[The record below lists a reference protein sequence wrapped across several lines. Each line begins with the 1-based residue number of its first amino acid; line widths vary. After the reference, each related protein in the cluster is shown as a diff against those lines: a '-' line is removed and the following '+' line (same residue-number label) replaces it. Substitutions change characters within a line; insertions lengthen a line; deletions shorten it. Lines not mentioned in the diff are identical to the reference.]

1 MTAVSSIHS
10 FTTMNR
16 LKKGKL
22 SLIALATVFNL
33 LVAPLQMASSAP
45 SDDAPTNLAV
55 AIVGDSITLSWS
67 PAVTS
72 RELLRFEIVIYPS
85 ILPEGL
91 ESDPT
96 YFTGTAGVYL
106 TTSETSLRVEHLAPT
121 GTWQIA
127 VRAVYNDGTTTWLSG
142 SFAIYA
148 PTATLQGNFPRIYE
162 TVRAQYL
169 PVVTGVSDAYAIVY
183 RSGENIL
190 QAKRQSTMGGAGID
204 WATISACNVQ
214 FANVVAEAI
223 YLSDSELS
231 AANAGCDDLN
241 TTASIFNYEDRTVG
255 AATFEFRTEPIPEA
269 TVTFYSATSSGASRI
284 DTFYDNETPTW
295 PAKPSVGDRDLITG
309 ATFTGWADSTSPSV
323 LINTG
328 TPPIASHSYY
338 AIWDTTNDPYTPFSV
353 SLGSQTFTNPSSASP
368 YYIVL
373 PYSDTPDFDFLLA
386 NIKIQNGI
394 QWDAAWF
401 PLSRSLNTYTDEND
415 AEVSDRNLRT
425 TGSGTWDIHL
435 DLLGFEC
442 GPDDCHNTYLL
453 ELKTHIFN
461 PDDPSE
467 IIGTKSFI
475 FFVILADPTWD
486 LEFMV
491 GSVIEETEPQLLVDL
506 LVAPSWRTVEK
517 LGDPDDFPGKIFIGW
532 CGDPAPVLSS
542 ECLASGSKFPV
553 VEDTELHEVWI
564 NTPAPSSIEIGDRI
578 FTAEDFEF
586 DPWNNDVHLT
596 AESSLSNPLIGDI
609 YIEDSNEEFGWFDT
623 DSDSI
628 SVWDFSSNS
637 LEQDG
642 ESNWNFVPKCDVGPD
657 CSEVYV
663 VSGIPLIAGNLDQA
677 PLTLYILVAPDTN
690 QSFDITYDFGNDT
703 PDVTETLPMGWHKSL
718 DGSSETRAGY
728 TTSGAWLTNSYRWS
742 MWSDSYFP
750 HVAERNY
757 RLHWA
762 HISVPASVTISE
774 GDTDVATADCDDDY
788 DCTWVLD
795 GTADFEISEDGDIS
809 ASPTL
814 AIGTYTFAVTTYEDE
829 LPSIEIT
836 VTVVAASSDPPAD
849 DPPAD
854 DPPAD
859 DPPTSNPGS
868 QAANPALPPALKAW
882 VARPRLGIGE
892 TTQIELSGNPA
903 NSKPTIESIN
913 KLVCSVNSSG
923 LVRARSAGQC
933 LITIN
938 SLAAAST
945 SGSLGSISVR
955 IEVLGLGLINSVSH
969 LIKAKHITFRVSLLA
984 RYAGKQVTLYQV
996 FAQDSKAKFLQ
1007 GKKLD
1012 SLARVTI
1019 SPKGKIPKD
1028 AHYAFR
1034 VSGRTVY
1041 TLRTN

>member
-1 MTAVSSIHS
+1 MTLEGTKHS
-10 FTTMNR
+10 FTTMGR
-16 LKKGKL
+16 LKKGML
-22 SLIALATVFNL
+22 PLISLVAAINL

-55 AIVGDSITLSWS
+55 AIVGDSITASWS

-72 RELLRFEIVIYPS
+72 RELLRFEIVIYAEN
-85 ILPEGL
+85 LPAGL
-91 ESDPT
+91 ENDPT

-121 GTWQIA
+121 GTWQVA
-127 VRAVYNDGTTTWLSG
+127 VRAVYNDGTTNWLSG

-162 TVRAQYL
+162 TVRDQYL

-183 RSGENIL
+183 RSGEKIL
-190 QAKRQSTMGGAGID
+190 QAKRQSTMGGAGIT

-223 YLSDSELS
+223 YLSDAELTQ
-231 AANAGCDDLN
+231 ANAGCDLGP
-241 TTASIFNYEDRTVG
+241 TTASILNYEDRAVG
-255 AATFEFRTEPIPEA
+255 AATFIFSNNPIPEA
-269 TVTFYSATSSGASRI
+269 TVTFYPAVSSGTSRI

-295 PAKPSVGDRDLITG
+295 PAKPSVGDRDLPTG

-323 LINTG
+323 LINIG

-353 SLGSQTFTNPSSASP
+353 SLGSQTVTNPANASA
-368 YYIVL
+368 YYLVL
-373 PYSDTPDFDFLLA
+373 PYSDTPDFDSLRA

-401 PLSRSLNTYTDEND
+401 PLDRGLDRYEDGEGGYFSDEI
-415 AEVSDRNLRT
+415 AGTR
-425 TGSGTWDIHL
+425 GSGFWDIDL

-442 GPDDCHNTYLL
+442 VPDDCHNTYLL

-461 PDDPSE
+461 PDDPDE
-467 IIGTKSFI
+467 IIGTKSFT
-475 FFVILADPTWD
+475 FFVILADPTWN
-486 LEFMV
+486 LEFAV
-491 GSVIEETEPQLLVDL
+491 GSVLEETEPQLLLELMVR
-506 LVAPSWRTVEK
+506 PSWRTVEK
-517 LGDPDDFPGKIFIGW
+517 LGDPGDFPGKIFIGW
-532 CGDPAPVLSS
+532 CIDPAPEYRS

-553 VEDTELHEVWI
+553 VDDTELYEVWI
-564 NTPAPSSIEIGDRI
+564 DAPAPSSVEIGDRT
-578 FTAEDFEF
+578 FTSSDFEY
-586 DPWNNDVHLT
+586 DPWNNNIFLT
-596 AESSLSNPLIGDI
+596 AESSSRNPLIGAI
-609 YIEDSNEEFGWFDT
+609 YIEETSPFASFDT

-628 SVWDFSSNS
+628 LAGDWSDNTIEKDLNS
-637 LEQDG
+637 E
-642 ESNWNFVPKCDVGPD
+642 WNFEPKCDVGPD

-690 QSFDITYDFGNDT
+690 QSFDITYDFGNDK
-703 PDVTETLPMGWHKSL
+703 PDFTETLPMGWHKSL
-718 DGSSETRAGY
+718 DGSSETRTGY

-742 MWSDSYFP
+742 MWSDSYFA

-757 RLHWA
+757 RLHWL

-774 GDTDVATADCDDDY
+774 GDTVVATADCADDY

-814 AIGTYTFAVTTYEDE
+814 AIGTYTFTLTTVEDYLPAVEM
-829 LPSIEIT
+829 T
-836 VTVVAASSDPPAD
+836 VNVIAASS

-868 QAANPALPPALKAW
+868 QAANPVLPPALKAW

-903 NSKPTIESIN
+903 NSTPTIESIN

-945 SGSLGSISVR
+945 SGSPATISVK

-969 LIKAKHITFRVSLLA
+969 LIKAEHITFRVSLLA

-996 FAQDSKAKFLQ
+996 FAQDSKVKFLQ
-1007 GKKLD
+1007 RKRLD
-1012 SLARVTI
+1012 SLARV
-1019 SPKGKIPKD
+1019 SFSHRGKISNN
-1028 AHYAFR
+1028 AQYAFR